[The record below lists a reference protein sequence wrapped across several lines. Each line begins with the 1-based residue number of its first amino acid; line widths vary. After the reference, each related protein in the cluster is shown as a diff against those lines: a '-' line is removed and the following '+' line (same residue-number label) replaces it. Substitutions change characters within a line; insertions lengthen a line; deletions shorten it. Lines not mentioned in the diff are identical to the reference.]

1 MSGVSLQGK
10 KWIYKDF
17 DQANVNFI
25 KENYSLDE
33 ITAKLLSIRNIKNDN
48 INTYLEPSIKSL
60 IPNPNVLKDMT
71 KSIDRIFKAIQNREK
86 IGIFV

>member
-17 DQANVNFI
+17 DHANVNFI

-48 INTYLEPSIKSL
+48 INTYIEP
-60 IPNPNVLKDMT
+60 
-71 KSIDRIFKAIQNREK
+71 
-86 IGIFV
+86 